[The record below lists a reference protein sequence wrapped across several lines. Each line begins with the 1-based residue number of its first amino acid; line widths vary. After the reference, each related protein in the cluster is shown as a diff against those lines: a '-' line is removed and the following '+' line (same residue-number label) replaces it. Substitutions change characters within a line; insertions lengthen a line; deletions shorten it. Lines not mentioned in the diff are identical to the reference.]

1 MKRSEELLLSAWR
14 LASSAL
20 ELERA
25 MSALL
30 DALRERLPIDALLFL
45 RLDEPRKC
53 IEPAGMASRRND
65 LASQTDRREL
75 TAPAWRTLGAWCRR
89 RRATTIHSRQLADGK
104 PAPGLT
110 LDWPD
115 GLVVAPL
122 HVAERAIG
130 VVVAHV
136 AKGHTLTN
144 DQLGLFELL
153 LDPLAAALEHD
164 LPLRELRTLR
174 ASAEADNAALLARL
188 GRKELIEEIVGA
200 DGGLRNA
207 MERVSQVARSD
218 VPVLLLGETGSGKEV
233 LARAI
238 HDRSPRGDGP
248 FLRVNCGAIPADLA
262 DSELFGHER
271 GSFTGATDQRRG
283 WFERADR
290 GSLFLDEIG
299 ELPAAVQV
307 RLLQIL
313 QDGTFQRVGGEKQI
327 RVDVR
332 VIAATHRD
340 LAVMVSEGRFRE
352 DLWYRLAV
360 FPIRVPPLRER
371 PDDIPLLARH
381 FAQRAARRFGTM
393 PCEPT
398 AKEMESL
405 RAYAWPGNV
414 RELQSVIDRAVILGD
429 GQRLDIATSL
439 GAGLRPRPSSGMGA
453 GSDPAA
459 PQETTAPAPQ
469 LASLDEATRQH
480 IEAALQQTRGRIDG
494 PNGAARLLRI
504 NPHTLRGR
512 MRKLKVNWRRFR
524 LVADAADS

>member
-1 MKRSEELLLSAWR
+1 MLSAWR
-14 LASSAL
+14 LASSTT
-20 ELERA
+20 ELDRGA
-25 MSALL
+25 PALL
-30 DALRERLPIDALLFL
+30 DALRERMPIDALLFL
-45 RLDEPRKC
+45 RLHDTRRS
-53 IEPAGMASRRND
+53 IEPAGMASRRAS
-65 LASQTDRREL
+65 LAIQTDRRDL
-75 TAPAWRTLGAWCRR
+75 TVPAWRALGSWCAQ
-89 RRATTIHSRQLADGK
+89 RRATRTQSRQLAGSK
-104 PAPGLT
+104 PAPGLAV
-110 LDWPD
+110 DWPD
-115 GLVVAPL
+115 ALVVAPL
-122 HVAERAIG
+122 HVTERAVG
-130 VVVAHV
+130 VAVAHV
-136 AKGHTLTN
+136 ETGQTLTE
-144 DQLGLFELL
+144 DQIRMFETL
-153 LDPLAAALEHD
+153 LDPMAAALEHD
-164 LPLRELRTLR
+164 SRLRELRTLR
-174 ASAEADNAALLARL
+174 AAAEAENAALLARL

-200 DGGLRNA
+200 DGGLRSA

-248 FLRVNCGAIPADLA
+248 FLRVNCGAIPTDLA

-283 WFERADR
+283 WFERADG

-307 RLLQIL
+307 RLLRIL

-332 VIAATHRD
+332 IIAATHRD
-340 LAVMVSEGRFRE
+340 LAVMVSERQFRE

-360 FPIRVPPLRER
+360 FPIRVPPVRER

-381 FAQRAARRFGTM
+381 FVQRAARRFGTT
-393 PCEPT
+393 PCVPT
-398 AKEMESL
+398 TEDMELL
-405 RAYAWPGNV
+405 RQYSWPGNV

-439 GAGLRPRPSSGMGA
+439 GNSPRPRPA
-453 GSDPAA
+453 GG
-459 PQETTAPAPQ
+459 TTADTSTESALRESGAAARQ
-469 LASLDEATRQH
+469 LVSLDEAMRQH
-480 IEAALQQTRGRIDG
+480 IEAALRQTHGRVDG

-512 MRKLKVNWRRFR
+512 MRKLKVNWRRYR
-524 LVADAADS
+524 VVDEPAHS